1 MSVIVGVED
10 VLKTF
15 SLEEQESARQYFA
28 YEKLREQ
35 HPEWGYKRLAK
46 ALGVKIARTRWWKQ
60 KNGKP
65 CAIKTIERL
74 TVTGLLP
81 FESSDSRFEC
91 VLRMLGSLYGD
102 GGVDASLNNIFFSSS
117 DLHDIETWKMDLLTV
132 FPVATKNLDLIE
144 SGEFGHGNCLRC
156 TNRALIRFF
165 AALGAPI
172 GSKVIHDNHLP
183 RWIFSIDSKDAVW
196 FLDGFLACEVSP
208 PQFWYSSFRGK
219 NYVHN
224 FSFSLSKWE
233 ALEENHLGFLLE
245 LKKLLARVGV
255 KALDKTR
262 KDVHLKWERKDLKT
276 TFSYRVFI
284 STSLDNVR
292 AFNSAFELRYAVK
305 KKEKLEA
312 VLKRATSFH
321 EELVESKAETNA
333 LNAPAA

>member
-1 MSVIVGVED
+1 MSVLVSVED

-15 SLEEQESARQYFA
+15 SLEEQESAKQYFA

-35 HPEWGYKRLAK
+35 HSDWGYKRLAK

-60 KNGKP
+60 KKGKP
-65 CAIKTIERL
+65 CAVKTIERL
-74 TVTGLLP
+74 NAAGVLP
-81 FESSDSRFEC
+81 FDSSDSRFEC
-91 VLRMLGSLYGD
+91 VLRILGSLYGD
-102 GGVDASLNNIFFSSS
+102 GGIDALLNNIFFSSS
-117 DLHDIETWKMDLLTV
+117 NLDDIAVWKKDLLAVFPAASENLGVIET
-132 FPVATKNLDLIE
+132 
-144 SGEFGHGNCLRC
+144 GEFGHGNCLRC
-156 TNRALIRFF
+156 TNRAVIRFF

-183 RWIFSIDSKDAVW
+183 QWLFSLDSDDVAW

-262 KDVHLKWERKDLKT
+262 KDVHLKRERKDFKT
-276 TFSYRVFI
+276 TYSYRVFI
-284 STSLDNVR
+284 STGLDNVL
-292 AFNSAFELRYAVK
+292 AFNSRFKLLYAAK
-305 KKEKLEA
+305 KKEKLESVLERA
-312 VLKRATSFH
+312 VAFH
-321 EELVESKAETNA
+321 DKLTEGKAKALVPSA
-333 LNAPAA
+333 